1 MTLNAA
7 IKDDIAFA
15 MEEISRGLRRTFDN
29 RMQSVGLSRTKWRL
43 LVHLQRNKTLNQS
56 ELARLLELERA
67 GVGQAIDDLEQL
79 GLVKRIP
86 SPNDRRVW
94 LIQLCPEA
102 LVILKRLRRE
112 ADDVYSTMWSGF
124 APTDLVLLQSHLRRL
139 AAQLAAVD
147 RESEVRAVKGV
158 SRAS

>member
-1 MTLNAA
+1 MTLDAP

-29 RMQSVGLSRTKWRL
+29 RMQSAGLSRTKWRL
-43 LVHLQRNKTLNQS
+43 LVHLQRNNGINQT

-67 GVGQAIDDLEQL
+67 SVGQAIDDLEKL
-79 GLVKRIP
+79 DLVKREP

-94 LIQLCPEA
+94 LIRLRPEA
-102 LVILKRLRRE
+102 RIVLKRLRRE
-112 ADDVYSTMWSGF
+112 ADDVYATMWSGF
-124 APTDLVLLQSHLRRL
+124 ASADLVLLQSQLRRL
-139 AAQLAAVD
+139 AMQLAAVD
-147 RESEVRAVKGV
+147 REYDIWGDKGI